1 MANIGQCSRHYTTQL
16 ATRQFLGEPFR
27 NRDLYSIVPSGL
39 LLRLPVMCHSEARL
53 ALAIPLSCEIQ
64 ADSR

>member
-1 MANIGQCSRHYTTQL
+1 MANIGQCSRYYTTQL
-16 ATRQFLGEPFR
+16 ANRQFLGEPFR
-27 NRDLYSIVPSGL
+27 NGDLYSIVPSGL
-39 LLRLPVMCHSEARL
+39 LPRLPVMCYSEACL